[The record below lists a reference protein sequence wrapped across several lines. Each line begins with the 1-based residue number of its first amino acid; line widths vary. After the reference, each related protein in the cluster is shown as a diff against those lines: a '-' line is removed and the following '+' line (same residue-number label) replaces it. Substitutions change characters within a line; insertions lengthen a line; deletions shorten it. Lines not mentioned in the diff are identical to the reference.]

1 MELKEI
7 SDKKLFPFETHN
19 KISENY
25 NNVFARREFS
35 NKLTRYRNVL
45 LSYAEGDV
53 LECGIGTGISLKHY
67 NAAKITSFIGIDWS
81 SQMLEKAFQT
91 KEELI
96 KTDSFPFSK
105 NKDYET
111 KGKAYFKIMVADA
124 HDLPFKDD
132 QFDTVVDSLSL

>member
-7 SDKKLFPFETHN
+7 SDKKLFLFETHN

-53 LECGIGTGISLKHY
+53 HKFNIFVNFVNI
-67 NAAKITSFIGIDWS
+67 
-81 SQMLEKAFQT
+81 
-91 KEELI
+91 
-96 KTDSFPFSK
+96 
-105 NKDYET
+105 
-111 KGKAYFKIMVADA
+111 
-124 HDLPFKDD
+124 
-132 QFDTVVDSLSL
+132 